1 MILGLYDY
9 LHTHNCKTC
18 KSIIMFYSGKMK
30 IKHLIS
36 RTNSDVD
43 MILEQTSLVLFLD
56 NVKTLTPCGIS
67 LATLL

>member
-1 MILGLYDY
+1 
-9 LHTHNCKTC
+9 
-18 KSIIMFYSGKMK
+18 MFYSGKMK
-30 IKHLIS
+30 IKHLIG

-43 MILEQTSLVLFLD
+43 MILEQTSFVLFLD